1 MPDFAANLSTMFTE
15 LPFLQ
20 RFNAAARCGFSGV
33 EFAYPEA
40 VAEKELARRLRECDL
55 TLVAFNLPAGK
66 SEQGERGIACDP
78 GRIQE
83 FREGIGTEG
92 SQTRRWSKGDS
103 NLYGAFPVK

>member
-40 VAEKELARRLRECDL
+40 VPEKSSRDDCVNATLRSSHSICRPGNRSGASAASRAIRIGYRNFAR
-55 TLVAFNLPAGK
+55 APAAP
-66 SEQGERGIACDP
+66 STTP
-78 GRIQE
+78 
-83 FREGIGTEG
+83 
-92 SQTRRWSKGDS
+92 
-103 NLYGAFPVK
+103 PP